1 MPNPLGYRDAFSH
14 RAPRT
19 GLGRCPV
26 WGPLCSSG
34 AACPQTG
41 AACFQD
47 QHAGCLSVC
56 GGARPGTLVPTPPS
70 SLLGSVCLYLHH
82 DVLRPQEWIKDTQN
96 VGQGSRTEDREQEC
110 SLEDTLL
117 VLLPKAEGEAP
128 GPPPP
133 GSPPVQKEAPEDP
146 SQVPGQPPRGELL
159 SLSGFTFVMSE
170 NSYVTL

>member
-1 MPNPLGYRDAFSH
+1 MPRVGAFM
-14 RAPRT
+14 
-19 GLGRCPV
+19 LL
-26 WGPLCSSG
+26 WGGVPTDG
-34 AACPQTG
+34 
-41 AACFQD
+41 
-47 QHAGCLSVC
+47 GCLLP
-56 GGARPGTLVPTPPS
+56 GPARWLLERLRGCSAGDPCTNPPS